1 MGMGIRMIRI
11 TQLKL
16 PVSHTEADLKEKAE
30 KILKLNRYNGKCS
43 IVNINIR
50 KRSID
55 ARKKPELYY
64 IYTIDVELSA
74 DYDVGKLKNSNVCM
88 AKLESYKLPKPGNE
102 KINNRPIIIGM
113 GPAGMFAGLMLSKA
127 GFNPLILE
135 RGDLVERR
143 IEAVNRFWETGIL
156 DTSSNVQFG
165 EGGAGTFSDGKLNTL
180 VKDAG
185 CRNKKVLETFVEAG
199 ASSDIL
205 YVNKPHI
212 GTDVL
217 RKVVKN
223 IRKQIL
229 DLGGEIKFGCVVTD
243 FLIEHGKIIGVQVN
257 NNEVIAGDIVILAI
271 GHSARD
277 TFYKIWE
284 NKINIRSKSF
294 AVGLRIEHPQN
305 QINLAQYGVE
315 DLKKIRLGAADY
327 KVTKQT
333 STGRGVYSFCMCP
346 GGYVVNAA
354 SEQGKIAINGM
365 SYHMRDSKNAN
376 AALIVTVTPND
387 FCTLNRKTAGEISA
401 GGGGIDT
408 VKMQEDEIPDA
419 LLGMEFQ
426 RQLESSAYR
435 VGNGKI
441 PVQLLGD
448 FRENRVSRDFG
459 DVMPC
464 IKGQYKFGNLREVL
478 PDYISNSII
487 EGIESFDHMIKDFDR
502 YDAILSGVESR
513 TSSPVRIERNED
525 FQSNI
530 KGLYPCGEGAGYAGG
545 IMSAAMDGIKVA
557 EAVVSRYKLN

>member
-1 MGMGIRMIRI
+1 
-11 TQLKL
+11 
-16 PVSHTEADLKEKAE
+16 
-30 KILKLNRYNGKCS
+30 
-43 IVNINIR
+43 
-50 KRSID
+50 
-55 ARKKPELYY
+55 
-64 IYTIDVELSA
+64 
-74 DYDVGKLKNSNVCM
+74 M

-502 YDAILSGVESR
+502 
-513 TSSPVRIERNED
+513 
-525 FQSNI
+525 
-530 KGLYPCGEGAGYAGG
+530 
-545 IMSAAMDGIKVA
+545 
-557 EAVVSRYKLN
+557 

>member
-464 IKGQYKFGNLREVL
+464 IKGQYKFGSLREVL